1 MKRPVLLLLLL
12 FIFIRISLLAQ
23 TQDKSYRHFL
33 DSISAAIPALN
44 QQVDISVS
52 DISLKELIRILGN
65 STGLNVSAD
74 PGINTPVN
82 SNFNG
87 VQAKDVISFLCSNFN
102 LVPEVYGTILYLKPV
117 RDNGKRLSVEY
128 NPSDSI
134 LSYQVSNTPA
144 DEFFRE
150 LTKKTNVNFVLNPGI
165 TGTPIRGFAQ
175 NISFGDAITQIASS
189 NNLDIREK
197 TPSLFIVNLPLKTG
211 AEKITRSVIKPVS
224 LQYVNGLI
232 SVQASDCPISDLLKN
247 LESQSDYS
255 CCFLSPVQE
264 KISINIKDY
273 DLNRFLSYIFSGSE
287 ETYRLDDH
295 YIFVGNRKLAEIK
308 TCEMLRLNNRRVDS
322 LKVILPLEYKKSL
335 EINEFLEQNSF
346 IIWGDAD
353 KIYRFKQTIKDIDI
367 PVPVILI
374 DVIIID
380 SSKSFGVESGLE
392 AGIGEEPTT
401 TSGTINEGLNLT
413 LGAGSVNNL
422 MKNIGLANLGKV
434 TPNFYMKL
442 KAMETDGIIDIRS
455 TPQLSTLNGHSASL
469 SIGETQY
476 YKEESTTLY
485 GTQEPQVLNQALYK
499 PLEAKLQVEIK
510 PFVTGNG
517 QVSLDISVIK
527 SEFTPRLGD
536 EGPPGTLSR
545 QFKSKISVKNQDMI
559 LLGGLEENTSNTS
572 SRGWPLLSRIP
583 VIKWL
588 FSSKNDTK
596 SKKHLNIFI
605 KPTVFY

>member
-1 MKRPVLLLLLL
+1 MKRPFLLLPLLL
-12 FIFIRISLLAQ
+12 FIRISLFASDI
-23 TQDKSYRHFL
+23 DKNYSHFL
-33 DSISAAIPALN
+33 DSVAESIPALN

-74 PGINTPVN
+74 PGINSTVN

-102 LVPEVYGTILYLKPV
+102 LIPEVYGNILYLKPV
-117 RDNGKRLSVEY
+117 RDDGKKLSIGFI
-128 NPSDSI
+128 PGDSI

-144 DEFFRE
+144 EEFFRE
-150 LTKKTNVNFVLNPGI
+150 LTRKTNVNFVLNPGI

-175 NISFGDAITQIASS
+175 NISFSDAITQIASS
-189 NNLDIREK
+189 NNLDIQEK
-197 TPSLFIVNLPLKTG
+197 NPSLFIVNLPLKAN
-211 AEKITRSVIKPVS
+211 AEKTTRSAIKPVS
-224 LQYVNGLI
+224 LQYSNGLI

-247 LESQSDYS
+247 LEAKSDYS

-264 KISINIKDY
+264 KVSLNIKDY
-273 DLNRFLSYIFSGSE
+273 DLNHFLSYIFSGSE
-287 ETYRLDDH
+287 ETYRIDDH
-295 YIFVGNRKLAEIK
+295 CIFVGNRKLAEIK
-308 TCEMLRLNNRRVDS
+308 TCEMIRLNNRRVDS
-322 LKVILPLEYKKSL
+322 LKVILPAEYKKNL

-353 KIYRFKQTIKDIDI
+353 KIYQFKKIIRDIDI

-422 MKNIGLANLGKV
+422 MKHIGLANLGKV
-434 TPNFYMKL
+434 TPNFYLKL

-469 SIGETQY
+469 SIGETEY
-476 YKEESTTLY
+476 YKEESTTIY
-485 GTQEPQVLNQALYK
+485 GTQDPQLLTQATYK
-499 PLEAKLQVEIK
+499 PVEAKLQVDIK

-527 SEFTPRLGD
+527 SEFTERLND
-536 EGPPGTLSR
+536 EGPPGTVSR
-545 QFKSKISVKNQDMI
+545 EFKSKISVRNQDMI
-559 LLGGLEENTSNTS
+559 LLGGLEENTSSVS
-572 SRGWPLLSRIP
+572 SSGWPLLSRIP
-583 VIKWL
+583 VLKWF
-588 FSSKNDTK
+588 FSSRSDTK
-596 SKKHLNIFI
+596 KKNHLNIFI